1 MTKAVSTTPGH
12 KHFCPEWDFLEINDA
27 MPEFEACLC
36 FRPKVSTP
44 LPQQEEPA
52 PGPVESRFM
61 AIMNS
66 IKDEEADYIIGRCI
80 PLLQILLHEGNEQ
93 AKEVLDEIKAYCAE

>member
-1 MTKAVSTTPGH
+1 MSENTDRK
-12 KHFCPEWDFLEINDA
+12 
-27 MPEFEACLC
+27 FESA
-36 FRPKVSTP
+36 
-44 LPQQEEPA
+44 LPQQEDLSDDHPCGYPGGICVCTGTQFGPTSGQEEPS

-61 AIMNS
+61 AIINS

-93 AKEVLDEIKAYCAE
+93 AKEVLDEIKAYCAD